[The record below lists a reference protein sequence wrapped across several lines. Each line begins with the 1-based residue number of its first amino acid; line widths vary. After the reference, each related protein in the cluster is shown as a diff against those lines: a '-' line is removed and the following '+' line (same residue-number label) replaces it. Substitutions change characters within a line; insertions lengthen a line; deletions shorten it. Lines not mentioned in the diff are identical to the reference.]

1 MAVSREIM
9 KDGTAA
15 RSPIMTVVY
24 ETESVRGWEGMKLA
38 YMPAVMDG
46 SGTFFWHFIWVVGQ
60 EEQPGSSTS

>member
-15 RSPIMTVVY
+15 RSTIMTVVY
-24 ETESVRGWEGMKLA
+24 ETESVRGWEGIQKLA

-46 SGTFFWHFIWVVGQ
+46 SGTFFWHFIWVVG
-60 EEQPGSSTS
+60 